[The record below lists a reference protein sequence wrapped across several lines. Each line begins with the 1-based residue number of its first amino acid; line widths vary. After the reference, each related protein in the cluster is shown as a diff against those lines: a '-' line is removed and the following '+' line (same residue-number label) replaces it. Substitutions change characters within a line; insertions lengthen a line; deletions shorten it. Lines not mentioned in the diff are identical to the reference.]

1 MCPLIYSKFA
11 YAISVNEISSPDLV
25 CMQRIKSM
33 QISTTW
39 AIVCMRWKQIN
50 VYDTFTGNMC
60 VHCTRMEGKHTNGV
74 LKVKIAITLRDCCA
88 FSLLHLLFSR
98 SLFINA
104 CEISLFAVAFLRSN
118 VHVCVWVY
126 GWCFAI
132 LIKYLCFACSHV

>member
-1 MCPLIYSKFA
+1 
-11 YAISVNEISSPDLV
+11 
-25 CMQRIKSM
+25 
-33 QISTTW
+33 
-39 AIVCMRWKQIN
+39 
-50 VYDTFTGNMC
+50 MC

-118 VHVCVWVY
+118 VHVCVWVMFRDLDQISLFRLFTCLKSAKPF
-126 GWCFAI
+126 GCM
-132 LIKYLCFACSHV
+132 CETE